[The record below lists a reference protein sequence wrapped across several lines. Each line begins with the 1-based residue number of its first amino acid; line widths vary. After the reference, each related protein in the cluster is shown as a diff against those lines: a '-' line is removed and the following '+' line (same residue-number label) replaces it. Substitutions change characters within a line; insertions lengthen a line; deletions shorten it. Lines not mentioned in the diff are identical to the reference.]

1 MVNKQAFA
9 STSEL
14 YVLSKPLNGRLKIQ
28 DSQVSMYVK
37 ELNSLMHL
45 HCLLR
50 QNIGPYFHYCLS
62 NVHYCEDHFHVHFFV
77 RSSHVWSSYLYSH
90 LHTTPRVYLETNIM
104 TSSSWLVQSVVR
116 ALQQYRRGH
125 GFKSRTGL
133 IFPTAYVVFC
143 ASFSQPL
150 LGVWISDK
158 HSSSCLIYYFTNMI
172 FAYLQSMWVL

>member
-1 MVNKQAFA
+1 MYMVNKQAFA

-77 RSSHVWSSYLYSH
+77 RSSHMILYDFHIS
-90 LHTTPRVYLETNIM
+90 TVIFTPL
-104 TSSSWLVQSVVR
+104 
-116 ALQQYRRGH
+116 H
-125 GFKSRTGL
+125 GFIWK
-133 IFPTAYVVFC
+133 PT
-143 ASFSQPL
+143 
-150 LGVWISDK
+150 
-158 HSSSCLIYYFTNMI
+158 
-172 FAYLQSMWVL
+172 

>member
-90 LHTTPRVYLETNIM
+90 FHTTPRVYLETNIT
-104 TSSSWLVQSVVR
+104 TSSSWLVQSVGRV
-116 ALQQYRRGH
+116 LQQYRRGH

-133 IFPTAYVVFC
+133 IFTTAYVVFITAKI
-143 ASFSQPL
+143 ASIF
-150 LGVWISDK
+150 ISLSAVLK
-158 HSSSCLIYYFTNMI
+158 LINNSCWENKGNYNREGGLD
-172 FAYLQSMWVL
+172 MWS